1 MSKGTGSATSQN
13 AGMLVRDNCTGEV
26 EKSESRACVSPA
38 TGWELGVTQTRVGAS
53 CGSGALNLDLVH
65 CGVFDFMP
73 FFVQEV
79 GEVGGALLP
88 VLRKDHSQLGVGLG
102 KRLDA
107 SLFRRKAGG
116 CHENVSIFRHHGH
129 QGKVAAQE
137 GRFLEWRIDR
147 LSDNACASHG
157 LARSV
162 YEQVPVEPGSARL
175 ARANFKR
182 NGK

>member
-107 SLFRRKAGG
+107 SLFGRNAGG
-116 CHENVSIFRHHGH
+116 CQENVSIFRHHVH
-129 QGKVAAQE
+129 QGKVAE
-137 GRFLEWRIDR
+137 KYCHSRDSHR
-147 LSDNACASHG
+147 LSSGTGRHPAAYPAQHPTENGPCGG
-157 LARSV
+157 L
-162 YEQVPVEPGSARL
+162 
-175 ARANFKR
+175 
-182 NGK
+182 